1 MDPTNQLDKMR
12 KNQYQESKDITSNI
26 LLKKKYRG
34 LHLFYVGIYIIHHKV
49 QKKIFAK

>member
-26 LLKKKYRG
+26 LLKKKYREFTPF
-34 LHLFYVGIYIIHHKV
+34 LRRYLYNTS
-49 QKKIFAK
+49 